1 MVIYTKD
8 IMYGKIC
15 EVTSRIEY
23 LKFDIDNINKFLIA
37 IDKEF
42 YQINQSIS
50 FINVLKNCNR
60 NTIDIDYAELGFVAN
75 TISSIGLEYRINDE
89 IIKEWLRIIKN
100 EAKRIVSNKI
110 LEIDNVPNGYN
121 SIENILNMLKYVSIY
136 KHDIDSELRKYVFE
150 KASGYIGVKGT
161 NNKDKRNNIRSWL
174 GLPTLKKQYK
184 NKALQYFYFLSR
196 QTSEYLSCEILQ
208 QKINVYSEYVFQLA
222 KNIIS
227 YETSSQDDLNNKIYS
242 AFLHF
247 KLENNYVKIVS
258 KISCDDVN
266 TAYNILKFIRN
277 GRFSG
282 YTIKELICLISEKYN
297 ISYSNAER
305 IYYKSLKDSN
315 KNIKHLLGNHGNY
328 CFVCDK
334 YSNNSNKNYINF
346 IEKIMILQ
354 VARKEY
360 DKARE
365 YNKLN
370 TNERYRRASYFS
382 NVVEKYREILSKTK
396 DEYVHN
402 RVIELYKNRNKYKKS
417 IAQKLTKEKE

>member
-75 TISSIGLEYRINDE
+75 TILSIGLEYRINDE

-222 KNIIS
+222 KNIILT

-402 RVIELYKNRNKYKKS
+402 RVIELYKNRNKYKKV
-417 IAQKLTKEKE
+417 

>member
-1 MVIYTKD
+1 MYTKD

-15 EVTSRIEY
+15 EVTSHIEY
-23 LKFDIDNINKFLIA
+23 SKFDIDNINKFLIA

-50 FINVLKNCNR
+50 FIDVLKNCNR

-75 TISSIGLEYRINDE
+75 TISSIGLEYSINDE

-110 LEIDNVPNGYN
+110 LEIDNIPNGYN
-121 SIENILNMLKYVSIY
+121 SIENIWNMLKCVSIY

-161 NNKDKRNNIRSWL
+161 NNKDKGNNIRSWL

-184 NKALQYFYFLSR
+184 NKALQYFYFLSK

-208 QKINVYSEYVFQLA
+208 QKINVHSEYVFQLA
-222 KNIIS
+222 KNIILT

-242 AFLHF
+242 AFSHF

-282 YTIKELICLISEKYN
+282 YTIKELICLVSEKYN

-315 KNIKHLLGNHGNY
+315 ENIKHLLGNHGNY
-328 CFVCDK
+328 CFVWDK

>member
-1 MVIYTKD
+1 MAWA
-8 IMYGKIC
+8 
-15 EVTSRIEY
+15 
-23 LKFDIDNINKFLIA
+23 F
-37 IDKEF
+37 
-42 YQINQSIS
+42 
-50 FINVLKNCNR
+50 NV
-60 NTIDIDYAELGFVAN
+60 
-75 TISSIGLEYRINDE
+75 
-89 IIKEWLRIIKN
+89 
-100 EAKRIVSNKI
+100 
-110 LEIDNVPNGYN
+110 
-121 SIENILNMLKYVSIY
+121 
-136 KHDIDSELRKYVFE
+136 
-150 KASGYIGVKGT
+150 
-161 NNKDKRNNIRSWL
+161 
-174 GLPTLKKQYK
+174 KKQYK

-208 QKINVYSEYVFQLA
+208 QKINVHSEYVFQLA
-222 KNIIS
+222 KNIILT

-242 AFLHF
+242 AFSHF

-258 KISCDDVN
+258 KISCNDVN

-282 YTIKELICLISEKYN
+282 YTIKGLICLVSEKYN
-297 ISYSNAER
+297 ISYSNTER

-334 YSNNSNKNYINF
+334 YSNSSNKNYINF

-402 RVIELYKNRNKYKKS
+402 RVIELYKNRNKYKKV
-417 IAQKLTKEKE
+417 

>member
-1 MVIYTKD
+1 MERQK
-8 IMYGKIC
+8 
-15 EVTSRIEY
+15 EY
-23 LKFDIDNINKFLIA
+23 
-37 IDKEF
+37 
-42 YQINQSIS
+42 
-50 FINVLKNCNR
+50 
-60 NTIDIDYAELGFVAN
+60 
-75 TISSIGLEYRINDE
+75 
-89 IIKEWLRIIKN
+89 
-100 EAKRIVSNKI
+100 
-110 LEIDNVPNGYN
+110 
-121 SIENILNMLKYVSIY
+121 
-136 KHDIDSELRKYVFE
+136 ELRKKIAEAIQNDVDRVFSE
-150 KASGYIGVKGT
+150 KLQLLNHDFCDEILFPLTVLEMNYKMKSEESVAA
-161 NNKDKRNNIRSWL
+161 
-174 GLPTLKKQYK
+174 GLEDA
-184 NKALQYFYFLSR
+184 N
-196 QTSEYLSCEILQ
+196 EYLILVNPLREAIYWYIHKELVSDR
-208 QKINVYSEYVFQLA
+208 KIRFSKKVYSPSLAEEYSFVEYVLQL
-222 KNIIS
+222 
-227 YETSSQDDLNNKIYS
+227 YDE
-242 AFLHF
+242 F
-247 KLENNYVKIVS
+247 KRGEQ
-258 KISCDDVN
+258 
-266 TAYNILKFIRN
+266 
-277 GRFSG
+277 
-282 YTIKELICLISEKYN
+282 IKEIRDCASKVMIKSEGDNKYSFHFPVISEKYN